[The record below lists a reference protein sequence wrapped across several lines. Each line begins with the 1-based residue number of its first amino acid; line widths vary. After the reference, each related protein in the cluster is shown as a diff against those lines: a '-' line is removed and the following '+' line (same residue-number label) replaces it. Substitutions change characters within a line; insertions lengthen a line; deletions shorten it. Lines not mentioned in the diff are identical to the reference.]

1 MASMHTFVLCAVLI
15 CILTHICLTG
25 SNIHILDIKKR
36 MSSVRQADVSE
47 SESDQSRLTARGS
60 FHSFPQNPPYAAHS
74 TAARPS
80 PVLHTVVLVVSASL
94 TEVTALRVVEF
105 SLCPLH
111 TTLKRGLELSP
122 TKPSDALRAIIC

>member
-1 MASMHTFVLCAVLI
+1 MHTFVLCAVLI

-36 MSSVRQADVSE
+36 MSSVHQADVSE
-47 SESDQSRLTARGS
+47 SESDQSRLSARGS
-60 FHSFPQNPPYAAHS
+60 VTLSTQIPPMLHTA

-80 PVLHTVVLVVSASL
+80 SVLHTVVLVVSASL
-94 TEVTALRVVEF
+94 TEVTALHVVEF

-111 TTLKRGLELSP
+111 ITLKRGLELSP
-122 TKPSDALRAIIC
+122 TKPSDALRAII